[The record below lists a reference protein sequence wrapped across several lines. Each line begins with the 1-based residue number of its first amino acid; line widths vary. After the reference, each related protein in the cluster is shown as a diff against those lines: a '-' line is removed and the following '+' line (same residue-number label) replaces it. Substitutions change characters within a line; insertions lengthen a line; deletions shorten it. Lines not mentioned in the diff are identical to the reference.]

1 MAAIKTT
8 FVCSLITTLFY
19 LISVGTLM
27 IDPVTLYG
35 ESIDKEIKSLSFT
48 RFTIILFRMLSI
60 YFLLLQLS
68 VEPGLEVLL
77 NLKLVTLFRN
87 GLSEKAEIQS

>member
-1 MAAIKTT
+1 
-8 FVCSLITTLFY
+8 
-19 LISVGTLM
+19 M